1 MKKSLFL
8 LLSLILGIVSCL
20 KDKEEPKPVEL
31 TPTIVLSENSPVKL
45 VEGQTKEIQVSGE
58 NLKTFTVTSSNTEV
72 VTVSAKEKM
81 FVLEAKSMGTA
92 TITVTSKNVSKE
104 LIVEVSA
111 KNVLVQRIE
120 FEEQNKFPVGRNATL
135 NFTVFPENA
144 TNKKLK
150 WESNNPNVVR
160 VDENGGIFVL
170 NKPGQ
175 QAIIKAS
182 ATDGSNVSAEI
193 TITAFNIVNELRIRT
208 GEDETM
214 AVGSEFTLRYDAYG
228 INRNVP
234 PTDSSVSWE
243 SNDPEVVSVDANGKI
258 TCHKEGRAQITATA
272 NDGFGA
278 QARIYIKSIVAVNKI
293 KINNQSNNG
302 AISLKKGTSIPLVI
316 TTFEDDKLV
325 ETINGGK
332 PKSQFATIYF
342 SKKAESVPNI
352 AQISREGL
360 LQANYKTGTFTLR
373 VIYENSLISNEFVD
387 CEVTVTVTE

>member
-8 LLSLILGIVSCL
+8 LLCLILGIVSCS
-20 KDKEEPKPVEL
+20 KDKEEPKPIEL

-45 VEGQTKEIQVSGE
+45 VEGQSKEIQVSGE
-58 NLKTFTVTSSNTEV
+58 NLKAFTVTSSNAEV

-81 FVLEAKSMGTA
+81 FVLEAKLAGTA
-92 TITVTSKNVSKE
+92 TITVTSKNVSKD
-104 LIVEVSA
+104 LIVEVSP

-120 FEEQNKFPVGRNATL
+120 FNEQNKFPVGRNATL
-135 NFTVFPENA
+135 NFTIFPENA

-175 QAIIKAS
+175 QATIKAS

-193 TITAFNIVNELRIRT
+193 TIIAFNIVNELNIRI
-208 GEDETM
+208 GEEKAM
-214 AVGSEFTLRYDAYG
+214 AVGSEFVLQYDAYG

-234 PTDSSVSWE
+234 PTDSSVSWK
-243 SNDPEVVSVDANGKI
+243 SDAPEVVSVDANGRI

-278 QARIYIKSIVAVNKI
+278 QAQILIKSIVPINKI
-293 KINNQSNNG
+293 KINGQSNNG
-302 AISLKKGTSIPLVI
+302 AISLKKGTSLPLVI
-316 TTFEDDKLV
+316 TTFEEDKLV

-332 PKSQFATIYF
+332 SQSQYVTIHF
-342 SKKAESVPNI
+342 SKRTESTTYL

-360 LQANYKTGTFTLR
+360 LQANYKTGTFILR
-373 VIYENSLISNEFVD
+373 VSYENSLISNESVD
-387 CEVTVTVTE
+387 CEVTVTITE